1 MVAAIRRLP
10 ERTRFMKGI
19 YQWVGFRQVGLTYQ
33 EEARATGKSKRDPWR
48 LIAFAL
54 DGISA
59 FSNLP
64 LQLWSLLGAV
74 IAGISLIY
82 GASRI
87 LRTFLYGV
95 DVPGYESLIV
105 AILFLGGVQLLSLGV
120 LGGYIGRIFNEV
132 KARPLYIVRQTYGL
146 DEKKE

>member
-1 MVAAIRRLP
+1 MLPKIAAARSRIAPGFLFRLAHQIN
-10 ERTRFMKGI
+10 EH
-19 YQWVGFRQVGLTYQ
+19 VL
-33 EEARATGKSKRDPWR
+33 EARLDP
-48 LIAFAL
+48 LHAP
-54 DGISA
+54 SA
-59 FSNLP
+59 APNRFFNLP

-132 KARPLYIVRQTYGL
+132 KARPLYIVRHTYGL
-146 DEKKE
+146 DETKE